1 MGMDRSPIEDDTES
15 MKSKIMIELNA
26 KVRFNKKVARET
38 FLMGLES
45 SEIATAARPGHFV
58 MIRVREGT
66 DPLLRRPFSIC
77 GTERDRLFHI
87 LYRVVG
93 PGTSI
98 MSEVRKGDSLSVLGP
113 LGNGFELPRPE
124 ETPILVAGGIG
135 IAPIIFLAGVIGR
148 DDALFMAGFRT
159 ADEIVDFE
167 ACGLSGFAVSIATD
181 DGTVGHLGFVTDLLE
196 RRLGKTKK
204 NDPSVFVCGPAPML
218 KKVAAIIQ
226 DRGIPGQVSLEAYMA
241 CGVGACQGCAV
252 KASSIEKHVYLS
264 VCEQGPVF
272 RAASLDWSSMA

>member
-1 MGMDRSPIEDDTES
+1 
-15 MKSKIMIELNA
+15 MIEQNA
-26 KVRFNKKVARET
+26 KVRFNKKVSREIY
-38 FLMGLES
+38 LMGLES
-45 SEIATAARPGHFV
+45 PEIAAEARPGHFV

-77 GTERDRLFHI
+77 GTERDRLIHI

-98 MSEVRKGDSLSVLGP
+98 MSAVRKGNTLSVLGP
-113 LGNGFELPRPE
+113 LGNGFELPHPG
-124 ETPILVAGGIG
+124 ETPLLVAGGMG
-135 IAPIIFLAGVIGR
+135 IAPIIFLCGVVGQ

-159 ADEIVDFE
+159 AADMVDFE
-167 ACGLSGFAVSIATD
+167 VCGLSGFPVSIATD
-181 DGTVGHLGFVTDLLE
+181 DGTAGHSGFVTDLLE
-196 RRLGKTKK
+196 RHLDNAKK
-204 NDPSVFVCGPAPML
+204 NNPSVFACGPPPML
-218 KKVAAIIQ
+218 KKVAAVIR

-252 KASSIEKHVYLS
+252 KAASTEKQVYLS

-272 RAASLDWSSMA
+272 RAASLDWSGMA